1 MGLIMKARCGIL
13 DRLQHKRLQ
22 AEVSRCEHVSGVGL
36 GMSVRGARYS
46 RLEECVGVNEIHLF
60 GDGSL
65 RKTIITR
72 CALIVFSL
80 RVRFSYTVKRHTVRD
95 S

>member
-36 GMSVRGARYS
+36 GM
-46 RLEECVGVNEIHLF
+46 
-60 GDGSL
+60 
-65 RKTIITR
+65 
-72 CALIVFSL
+72 
-80 RVRFSYTVKRHTVRD
+80 
-95 S
+95 